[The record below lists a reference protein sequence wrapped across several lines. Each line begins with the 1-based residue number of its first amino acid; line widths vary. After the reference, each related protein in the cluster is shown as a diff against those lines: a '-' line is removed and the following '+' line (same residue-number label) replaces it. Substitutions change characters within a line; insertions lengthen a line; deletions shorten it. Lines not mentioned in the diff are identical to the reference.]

1 MSSLSS
7 YSYVFFL
14 WANLFGTSGPFVCP
28 SISLLQIFI
37 FKFLIKSPAILGN
50 FRAFKVTEIFGL
62 CVADPRLENAT
73 KGLRKDISVITKI
86 TGTRHIA

>member
-7 YSYVFFL
+7 CSYVFFL
-14 WANLFGTSGPFVCP
+14 WANLFGTSGPFVCF

-62 CVADPRLENAT
+62 SVADPRLQNAT
-73 KGLRKDISVITKI
+73 KGLREDISVITKI
-86 TGTRHIA
+86 TRTRHIA